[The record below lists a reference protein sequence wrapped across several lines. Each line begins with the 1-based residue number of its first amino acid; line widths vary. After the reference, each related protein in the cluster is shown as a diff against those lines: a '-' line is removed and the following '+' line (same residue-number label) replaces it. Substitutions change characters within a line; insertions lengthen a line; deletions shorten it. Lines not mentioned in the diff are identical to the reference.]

1 LKRRD
6 AEAAE
11 EEHLDKYNREN
22 DWRRGNGT
30 EEADMASV
38 ARRRKS
44 ARVKISGAKVERV
57 IASPPRTQRE
67 AKALARRTLRK
78 NES

>member
-57 IASPPRTQRE
+57 IEEDVQLHRQGHKGRQ
-67 AKALARRTLRK
+67 KL
-78 NES
+78 